1 MNIFSGLACVTFRRA
16 KKSKTRANSLKKCI
30 FDGVEL
36 GDNFLIAAIGN
47 EKPSGTVTYIESC
60 DFKNC
65 STKRESGKIIKEY
78 IKYDTL
84 FKKDIDFHA
93 NHVSECRGLDKI
105 NMEGTETE
113 TVEIRTVSTT
123 GNSIGSA
130 FAMGVAGVAGG
141 PVALATL
148 VGLDVTQ
155 GILKKK

>member
-1 MNIFSGLACVTFRRA
+1 MGY
-16 KKSKTRANSLKKCI
+16 
-30 FDGVEL
+30 
-36 GDNFLIAAIGN
+36 

-78 IKYDTL
+78 FKYDTL

-93 NHVSECRGLDKI
+93 NHVSECRGLDKV
-105 NMEGTETE
+105 NKESAETE

-130 FAMGVAGVAGG
+130 LAMGVAGVVGG

-148 VGLDVTQ
+148 VIAPDFYYDFTTFD
-155 GILKKK
+155 GINLHRFAFVINKCSKSGGNNIK